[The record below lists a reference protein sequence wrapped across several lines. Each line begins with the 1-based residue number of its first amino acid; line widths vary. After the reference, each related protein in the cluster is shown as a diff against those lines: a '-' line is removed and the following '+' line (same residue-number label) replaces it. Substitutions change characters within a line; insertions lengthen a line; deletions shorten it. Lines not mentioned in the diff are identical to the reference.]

1 MQRIRLTGDLSRF
14 RRRLYLYAT
23 DWPGESPLQASYERV
38 RDDPAWEVH
47 VLESKHNVMRD
58 VPEKLA
64 AILLDVA

>member
-1 MQRIRLTGDLSRF
+1 MQRSRLTGDLSRF

-47 VLESKHNVMRD
+47 VLGSKHSFMRD